1 MFGEHVEP
9 NTASRGVEAKLD
21 QLIGHI
27 TSLTTRLDRHDQ
39 RIARMEKYQE
49 GGDRSPPP

>member
-9 NTASRGVEAKLD
+9 NAASHGVEAKLD

-27 TSLTTRLDRHDQ
+27 TSLTTRLDRHDKH
-39 RIARMEKYQE
+39 IARMEKYQE
-49 GGDRSPPP
+49 GDRSPPP